1 MKIIMV
7 GMVAFLLSVNIQ
19 AQKKYKVRSK
29 TNITTVKDSDGNKQ
43 VIQTKEVE
51 EVQSIEFK
59 DADSKNLN
67 KDIKETP
74 VNVTATK
81 KLRKRGN

>member
-1 MKIIMV
+1 
-7 GMVAFLLSVNIQ
+7 
-19 AQKKYKVRSK
+19 
-29 TNITTVKDSDGNKQ
+29 
-43 VIQTKEVE
+43 VE

-74 VNVTATK
+74 VNVTATTK
-81 KLRKRGN
+81 ITENGVTKLISIDRSAYYELEGMKYQVVRQKWLHDRS

>member
-1 MKIIMV
+1 
-7 GMVAFLLSVNIQ
+7 LSVNIQ

-67 KDIKETP
+67 KDIKKP
-74 VNVTATK
+74 G
-81 KLRKRGN
+81 KRYRYHKN

>member
-1 MKIIMV
+1 MV
-7 GMVAFLLSVNIQ
+7 GMVAFFVVCIQ
-19 AQKKYKVRSK
+19 AQYKVRSK
-29 TNITTVKDSDGNKQ
+29 KLYHYSKDSDGNKQ

-67 KDIKETP
+67 KDIKKP
-74 VNVTATK
+74 
-81 KLRKRGN
+81 KR

>member
-1 MKIIMV
+1 
-7 GMVAFLLSVNIQ
+7 LSVNIQ
-19 AQKKYKVRSK
+19 AQKKNTKLEVK

-59 DADSKNLN
+59 DSKNLN
-67 KDIKETP
+67 KDIKET
-74 VNVTATK
+74 
-81 KLRKRGN
+81 R

>member
-1 MKIIMV
+1 MKIIRN
-7 GMVAFLLSVNIQ
+7 GSFLLSVNIQ
-19 AQKKYKVRSK
+19 AQKKNTKLEVK

-59 DADSKNLN
+59 DSKNLN
-67 KDIKETP
+67 KDIKET
-74 VNVTATK
+74 
-81 KLRKRGN
+81 R

>member
-1 MKIIMV
+1 
-7 GMVAFLLSVNIQ
+7 
-19 AQKKYKVRSK
+19 
-29 TNITTVKDSDGNKQ
+29 
-43 VIQTKEVE
+43 VE

-74 VNVTATK
+74 VNVTATTK
-81 KLRKRGN
+81 N

>member
-1 MKIIMV
+1 
-7 GMVAFLLSVNIQ
+7 
-19 AQKKYKVRSK
+19 
-29 TNITTVKDSDGNKQ
+29 
-43 VIQTKEVE
+43 VE

-74 VNVTATK
+74 VRYHKN
-81 KLRKRGN
+81 

>member
-1 MKIIMV
+1 
-7 GMVAFLLSVNIQ
+7 
-19 AQKKYKVRSK
+19 
-29 TNITTVKDSDGNKQ
+29 
-43 VIQTKEVE
+43 VE

-74 VNVTATK
+74 LPLPQNYK
-81 KLRKRGN
+81 KTG

>member
-67 KDIKETP
+67 KDIKET
-74 VNVTATK
+74 
-81 KLRKRGN
+81 R

>member
-1 MKIIMV
+1 
-7 GMVAFLLSVNIQ
+7 
-19 AQKKYKVRSK
+19 
-29 TNITTVKDSDGNKQ
+29 
-43 VIQTKEVE
+43 VE

-67 KDIKETP
+67 KDIKETRSTLP
-74 VNVTATK
+74 LPQ